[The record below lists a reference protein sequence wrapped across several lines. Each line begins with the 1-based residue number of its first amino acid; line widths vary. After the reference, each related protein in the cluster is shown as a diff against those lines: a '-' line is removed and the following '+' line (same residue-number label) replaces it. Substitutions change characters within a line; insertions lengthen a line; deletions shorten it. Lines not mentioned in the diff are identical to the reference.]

1 MTGKPFSRH
10 AYWRLSAAILV
21 LASSELH
28 AQCLPDDWQGP
39 PSWTEPYPAH
49 RVIGNLYAVGA
60 ADLAVYLLTSD
71 DGHILINTGLRD
83 STAFIRENIASLGF
97 RLEDVRIMLQMQAH
111 FDHAAAMAEIQS
123 ITGAEVWTTEDDAR
137 ILEDGGTSDPQFG
150 HCKAYQ
156 FTPVEVTKIIR
167 HGDVIELGD
176 IRLEV
181 HEHPGHTEGS
191 SSYTMVVNENGRDY
205 NVAIANMGTINDG
218 KRLLI
223 DPTYEG
229 AAEDFATTFLRQK
242 AMDVDV
248 WVAAHGSQYDL
259 EKKHQ
264 PGQAYSP
271 DTFVDPDG
279 FFAEVESLEQDYLE
293 VIAAER
299 VAAESN

>member
-1 MTGKPFSRH
+1 MASRI
-10 AYWRLSAAILV
+10 AV
-21 LASSELH
+21 LLISLAPLAVH
-28 AQCLPDDWQGP
+28 AQCLPDDWEGP

-71 DGHILINTGLRD
+71 DGHILINSGLEE
-83 STAFIRENIASLGF
+83 SATFIRDNVASLGF
-97 RLEDVRIMLQMQAH
+97 RLEDVKIMLQMQAH
-111 FDHAAAMAEIQS
+111 FDHTAAMAEIQVM
-123 ITGAEVWTTEDDAR
+123 TGAEVWTTPDDAR

-150 HCKAYQ
+150 HCESYQ
-156 FTPVEVTKIIR
+156 FAPVEVAKIIR

-176 IRLEV
+176 IRLDV

-191 SSYTMVVNENGRDY
+191 STYTMVVNENGRDY

-229 AAEDFATTFLRQK
+229 AAEDFATTYRRQK
-242 AMDVDV
+242 AMDIDV
-248 WVAAHGSQYDL
+248 WVAAHGSQYNL
-259 EKKHQ
+259 EDKHE

-279 FFAEVESLEQDYLE
+279 FFAEVESLERDYLE
-293 VIAAER
+293 QVAEER
-299 VAAESN
+299 NQN